1 MSDAPSF
8 DWYDPYIDEDGE
20 IDHDRAQAWMDAA
33 MKRLLSAPEGQALGL
48 TDEDPVWIGM
58 IQMYAHL
65 YRRRTLARL
74 SVEDLEE
81 LLLDVVPRK
90 VVMEPAEAPALVAQL
105 RALYT
110 FARRA
115 FEATEAEDL
124 LEVLTDQTT
133 AEVARR
139 LGDPSYFGMAKSFV
153 TSGQRAG
160 FDMTSEEEMAKW
172 AFLQNLSAL
181 IESEA
186 ARERPYR
193 SSKERAKAKA
203 RRKMQRKSRK
213 KNR

>member
-8 DWYDPYIDEDGE
+8 DWYDPYVDEDGE
-20 IDHDRAQAWMDAA
+20 IDDDRARAWIDAA
-33 MKRLLSAPEGQALGL
+33 MERLLAAPEGQALGL
-48 TDEDPVWIGM
+48 TDEDHVWIGM
-58 IQMYAHL
+58 IQQYAHL
-65 YRRRTLARL
+65 YLGSTLSRL
-74 SVEDLEE
+74 TVEGLEE

-105 RALYT
+105 RALYA

-115 FEATEAEDL
+115 FDATEAEDL
-124 LEVLTDQTT
+124 LEVLTVQTT

-160 FDMTSEEEMAKW
+160 FDMTSEEGMAQW
-172 AFLQNLSAL
+172 ALLQNLSAL
-181 IESEA
+181 LESEK
-186 ARERPYR
+186 PHR
-193 SSKERAKAKA
+193 SPKDRAKAKA